1 MTITESPDLS
11 TAVDLPRPGAWSLHW
26 RGRVFRESD
35 MTGQHLATLALIS
48 GTDDFESLDIDPTNG
63 HQRLMSVLTAFV
75 VVDRVGGV
83 DDVDAVT
90 DIVSQAIAEVS
101 AASVDEILGAIDFD
115 S

>member
-1 MTITESPDLS
+1 MTVLEAPDTS
-11 TAVDLPRPGAWSLHW
+11 TGVDLPRPGGWSLHW

-48 GTDDFESLDIDPTNG
+48 GRDDFELLDIDPRHG

-75 VVDRVGGV
+75 VVEASQSVADE
-83 DDVDAVT
+83 DELAAV
-90 DIVSQAIAEVS
+90 VASKVAEV
-101 AASVDEILGAIDFD
+101 AKASVDEILGAIQFD